1 MKAKLLGKLY
11 SIILFSKCKNYHLI
25 FPTTFYYNKTMFSDT
40 HFHFKMMTTER
51 GESCA
56 NGPEVLTQM
65 AKNNCFFGLDIGTD
79 ADDLLVRQSCI
90 EKAIASMED
99 QNAADKARKFIYF
112 SAGIWPN
119 VEDIHKRQE
128 KVELLKQNILAAQND
143 TETDTL
149 NRKIIAIGEC
159 GLDHHWNP
167 SGADGRCESDF
178 DQQTYDGEKELFKM
192 QIQLAKEM
200 NLPVIVH
207 SRDAFED
214 TLECIKEVG
223 YHNGIIHC
231 YSYGFEEAKA
241 FLDLGWYIS
250 LSGSVTYTKKNKME
264 EMEKMIQSIPN
275 HRLLCETDAP
285 YLAPVPM
292 RGKTNTPILVEHT
305 YNFVAACKKMP
316 VEELSNL
323 VDKNIKD
330 LFKI

>member
-1 MKAKLLGKLY
+1 
-11 SIILFSKCKNYHLI
+11 
-25 FPTTFYYNKTMFSDT
+25 
-40 HFHFKMMTTER
+40 
-51 GESCA
+51 
-56 NGPEVLTQM
+56 
-65 AKNNCFFGLDIGTD
+65 
-79 ADDLLVRQSCI
+79 
-90 EKAIASMED
+90 
-99 QNAADKARKFIYF
+99 
-112 SAGIWPN
+112 
-119 VEDIHKRQE
+119 
-128 KVELLKQNILAAQND
+128 
-143 TETDTL
+143 
-149 NRKIIAIGEC
+149 
-159 GLDHHWNP
+159 
-167 SGADGRCESDF
+167 
-178 DQQTYDGEKELFKM
+178 M

-214 TLECIKEVG
+214 TLKCIKEVG

-231 YSYGFEEAKA
+231 YSYGFEEAQA